1 MWGARGKRSAGG
13 LLFALGLLLTG
24 CGAEG
29 AAPVPLAGEA
39 GTTES
44 SAPAPVESSATPS
57 VEPSAQPSV
66 EVSSPAPVETS
77 STPSA
82 PVPKRVAPVP
92 SVVIKNVVVVR
103 PVPFKKKNVKDPEL
117 PKGEVVVSTRG
128 VKGSKKVTYAVT
140 YTDGR
145 ETGRRIVS
153 QTVTVPPV
161 TQITS
166 IGTKVAEAEPAGDC
180 DPNYSGAC
188 VPIASD
194 VDCSSGSGNGPAYVT
209 GPVEVVGSDIYGLD
223 GNNDGIG
230 CENG

>member
-1 MWGARGKRSAGG
+1 MGG

-39 GTTES
+39 GTTKS
-44 SAPAPVESSATPS
+44 GAPAPVQPS
-57 VEPSAQPSV
+57 VEPSAQPSIQP
-66 EVSSPAPVETS
+66 SSPAPVETS
-77 STPSA
+77 SQPSV
-82 PVPKRVAPVP
+82 PVPKRVAP
-92 SVVIKNVVVVR
+92 SVVTKNVVVVR
-103 PVPFKKKNVKDPEL
+103 AVAFKKKNVKDPEL
-117 PKGEVVVSTRG
+117 PKGEVVVSTPG

-145 ETGRRIVS
+145 ETTRRIVS

-166 IGTKVAEAEPAGDC
+166 IGTKVDEAEPAGDC

-188 VPIASD
+188 VPIASE